1 MYIKRS
7 LLLAGVLFVTASSL
21 STTSIAQENP
31 NYHKSRTRPVIP
43 FRHLT
48 LAAPP
53 GMVYIPGGSVTIK
66 YSQSSTDTNSKKR
79 VSLSSFY
86 IDKTEVTNQQYRMF
100 SEWVIDSIAIV
111 KYLKDDK
118 YFIDPPASAA
128 NADEENGKGRK
139 KKGKNKDK
147 GEDTAT
153 APSFLAVD
161 SAATPATDTIPTALG
176 SDIATTTTPTV
187 SDTSA
192 AKLIDTS
199 KVAAAAV
206 DTSGPV
212 KRRINWSKVKHKNIF
227 DSNDDE
233 IKAKIA
239 PMYDPVTGKVREEL
253 YVYNFTYLRATG
265 TNKNVKVGEYVTEQ
279 INIYPDTKIWFK
291 DLVNSQVEILV
302 ENYFTQ
308 PPFDD
313 YPVVG
318 VTWKQARA
326 FAAWRS
332 HTNFDYATIAEYLKY
347 YRLQFSLPSEA
358 QWVYAAGKDIKDSK
372 QPVMDK
378 EPEPEATPEPAVVTD
393 SATLAATTVNADGTT
408 TPVTDSTSTI
418 TPAVDTT
425 AVAITDTEDGNDK
438 KSKKDK
444 KKKKKNRKNKDDEE
458 TDEELS
464 PETVIAVNDKDAIP
478 LDRDRDGNL
487 LVNFKQEEGD
497 YTEDGSNFTLPVM
510 SYAPNEFGVYNM
522 IGNVAEW
529 VLDAYS
535 PSAFAFVSDINPVLL
550 YDADS
555 VEADPM
561 KRKVVRGGSFVSN
574 AKALSP
580 FTRDFELQD
589 QVHCYIGFRCVMSA
603 PEILTKYVATR
614 RVQTGSKKPNMTS
627 MEKAKPTSSATTK
640 AKPAETKPTT
650 TKK

>member
-100 SEWVIDSIAIV
+100 TEWVIDSLAIV

-118 YFIDPPASAA
+118 YFIDPPAKSGT
-128 NADEENGKGRK
+128 EEEGKGK
-139 KKGKNKDK
+139 KKRGKNKGKEEEVVAAPVVDV
-147 GEDTAT
+147 DTT
-153 APSFLAVD
+153 A
-161 SAATPATDTIPTALG
+161 PATDTIPTALG
-176 SDIATTTTPTV
+176 GDIATTTTPTV
-187 SDTSA
+187 TDTAA
-192 AKLIDTS
+192 AKMTDSTKTAS
-199 KVAAAAV
+199 AV

-212 KRRINWSKVKHKNIF
+212 KRRINWAKIKHKNIF
-227 DSNDDE
+227 ESNDDE
-233 IKAKIA
+233 IKSKIA
-239 PMYDPVTGKVREEL
+239 PMYDPVTGKIREEL

-265 TNKNVKVGEYVTEQ
+265 TNKNAKVGEYVTEQ
-279 INIYPDTKIWFK
+279 INVYPDTKIWFK

-372 QPVMDK
+372 QPGMDK

-393 SATLAATTVNADGTT
+393 STTIAATNPDGSAI
-408 TPVTDSTSTI
+408 PVTDSSATI
-418 TPAVDTT
+418 TPAIDTT

-444 KKKKKNRKNKDDEE
+444 KKKKKKNRKNSDDEE
-458 TDEELS
+458 AEENE
-464 PETVIAVNDKDAIP
+464 ETVIAVNDKDAIP

-487 LVNFKQEEGD
+487 LVNFKQDEGD

-522 IGNVAEW
+522 VGNVAEW

-535 PSAFAFVSDINPVLL
+535 PSAFAFVSDINPVLM

-555 VEADPM
+555 TEADPM
-561 KRKVVRGGSFVSN
+561 KRKVVRGGSFISN

-627 MEKAKPTSSATTK
+627 MDKAKPTSSS
-640 AKPAETKPTT
+640 AKPAATTTNT

>member
-176 SDIATTTTPTV
+176 SDIATTTTPT

-199 KVAAAAV
+199 KVSAAAV

-408 TPVTDSTSTI
+408 TPVTDSTATI

-444 KKKKKNRKNKDDEE
+444 KKKKKNKDDEE

>member
-7 LLLAGVLFVTASSL
+7 LSFIGVLFITISSL
-21 STTSIAQENP
+21 STNSIAQENP
-31 NYHKSRTRPVIP
+31 NYHRSRTRPVIP

-100 SEWVIDSIAIV
+100 TEWVIDSIAIV
-111 KYLKDDK
+111 NYLKDDK
-118 YFIDPPASAA
+118 YFLDPPPGGYPDEKAEAEKAEAAKTDAAKVDTAGAPQDSLATALGGDIPVAPAASVTPTATGDSA
-128 NADEENGKGRK
+128 
-139 KKGKNKDK
+139 
-147 GEDTAT
+147 TAT
-153 APSFLAVD
+153 A
-161 SAATPATDTIPTALG
+161 
-176 SDIATTTTPTV
+176 IATMDSNLTKN
-187 SDTSA
+187 SA
-192 AKLIDTS
+192 VTDS
-199 KVAAAAV
+199 NGRQVR
-206 DTSGPV
+206 
-212 KRRINWSKVKHKNIF
+212 RRIKWSVVKHKDIF
-227 DSNDDE
+227 ESNDDE

-239 PMYDPVTGKVREEL
+239 PMYDPVTNNIREEL

-265 TNKNVKVGEYVTEQ
+265 TNRNVKVGEYTTEP

-291 DLVNSQVEILV
+291 DLHNSQVEILV

-318 VTWKQARA
+318 VSWKQARA

-332 HTNFDYATIAEYLKY
+332 HTNFDFASIAEYLRY

-358 QWVYAAGKDIKDSK
+358 QWVYAAGKDIKNAN
-372 QPVMDK
+372 QPVVTP
-378 EPEPEATPEPAVVTD
+378 EPEPEPTPEPVAEAAPVETPAIDSSFTAGTD
-393 SATLAATTVNADGTT
+393 VMPVADTT
-408 TPVTDSTSTI
+408 TAAPTD
-418 TPAVDTT
+418 
-425 AVAITDTEDGNDK
+425 VAKEENTDETDGMSKKEKRKNKKKNK
-438 KSKKDK
+438 KSKDEEEEGEEIVLG
-444 KKKKKNRKNKDDEE
+444 NKDD
-458 TDEELS
+458 
-464 PETVIAVNDKDAIP
+464 KDATP
-478 LDRDRDGNL
+478 VDRDRNGAL

-497 YTEDGSNFTLPVM
+497 YTEDGANFTLPVM

-550 YDADS
+550 YDAD
-555 VEADPM
+555 VKDADPM

-589 QVHCYIGFRCVMSA
+589 NVHCYIGFRCVMSA

-614 RVQTGSKKPNMTS
+614 RK
-627 MEKAKPTSSATTK
+627 ETSSR
-640 AKPAETKPTT
+640 KPSSSNNKSKSKSSGSASSSSKSSSSN
-650 TKK
+650 KK